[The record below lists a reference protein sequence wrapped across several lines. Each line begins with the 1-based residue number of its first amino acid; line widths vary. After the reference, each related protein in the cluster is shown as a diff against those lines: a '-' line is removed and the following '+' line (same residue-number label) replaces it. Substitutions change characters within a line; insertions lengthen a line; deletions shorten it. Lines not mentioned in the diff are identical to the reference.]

1 MSAYAYPL
9 FTLMLYILICTI
21 KMKFTII
28 EAKNCPPTEITS
40 SSQRSLNSKLKCLRL
55 FTEQSQDGDW
65 FDICDSN
72 ELLSSLFIWKIQ
84 SACAPA
90 SGSSGKQRYWLLYD
104 QMILTH
110 MLLIVL
116 TGFAVSTLQ
125 TAINTTEKY
134 ISTTEEYSDS
144 SETYANTTTKAPHN
158 DSLTA
163 HPNSHLLQGLYLQL
177 QCLRLY
183 SEANRRGY
191 WSDMCDSNEA
201 LSPLQVWNTRSLCSP
216 GYQLHGRSSYWLIYE
231 QPHFTGPYIL
241 LGPDRCVDNV
251 YKYKL
256 ISISSILT
264 CTQNLQTSPYPTVN
278 CHYPKQPW
286 RQLQSLMQHTKD
298 SKDKS
303 QDGVS
308 KGKICFQVKGEIHAT
323 LRKTQNLTDLLRES
337 VNNK

>member
-90 SGSSGKQRYWLLYD
+90 SGSSGKQRYWLL
-104 QMILTH
+104 
-110 MLLIVL
+110 
-116 TGFAVSTLQ
+116 
-125 TAINTTEKY
+125 
-134 ISTTEEYSDS
+134 
-144 SETYANTTTKAPHN
+144 
-158 DSLTA
+158 
-163 HPNSHLLQGLYLQL
+163 
-177 QCLRLY
+177 
-183 SEANRRGY
+183 
-191 WSDMCDSNEA
+191 
-201 LSPLQVWNTRSLCSP
+201 
-216 GYQLHGRSSYWLIYE
+216 YE